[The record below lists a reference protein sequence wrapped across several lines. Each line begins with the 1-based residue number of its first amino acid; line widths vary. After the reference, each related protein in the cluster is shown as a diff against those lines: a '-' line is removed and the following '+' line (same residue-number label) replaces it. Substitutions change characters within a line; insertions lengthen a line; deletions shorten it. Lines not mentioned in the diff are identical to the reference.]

1 MLDMSYAGCMKLD
14 VPYLLGI
21 NQVSD
26 RVGSRDIFPFN
37 LKFLASLDLKFNHP
51 VTFFVGENGSGK
63 STLLEAIASLCRLPV
78 SGGGRNELSAGNPPE
93 TESAL
98 AKVLRPSFRKQPRD
112 GFFLRAEFAAHFAS
126 LLDDRKSDSSFGGDP
141 YMMYGGRSLHMRS
154 HGEAFLAIL
163 QNRIR
168 EGVYLLDE
176 PEAALSPQRQLA
188 LLLLIH
194 DLVAKGGAQFV
205 IATDS
210 TILMTYP
217 GAEIVNFDDAELNL
231 IALKDTV
238 HFQITRGILDNPS
251 KYWKLLLEDD
261 PI

>member
-1 MLDMSYAGCMKLD
+1 
-14 VPYLLGI
+14 
-21 NQVSD
+21 
-26 RVGSRDIFPFN
+26 
-37 LKFLASLDLKFNHP
+37 
-51 VTFFVGENGSGK
+51 
-63 STLLEAIASLCRLPV
+63 
-78 SGGGRNELSAGNPPE
+78 
-93 TESAL
+93 
-98 AKVLRPSFRKQPRD
+98 
-112 GFFLRAEFAAHFAS
+112 
-126 LLDDRKSDSSFGGDP
+126 
-141 YMMYGGRSLHMRS
+141 MMYGGRSLHMRS

-205 IATDS
+205 IATHS
-210 TILMTYP
+210 PILMTYP